1 MGKTLGHIKNFKDYF
16 GPSQCFSLY
25 VFFFLSIVFCL
36 FQLERN
42 INKKEQK
49 ASPRVGGWG
58 SRQYSKEKEW
68 DLSPV
73 LLVLWKCFMKGREL
87 YFTQDL
93 MFCMPRILQ

>member
-1 MGKTLGHIKNFKDYF
+1 MLFILGI
-16 GPSQCFSLY
+16 
-25 VFFFLSIVFCL
+25 FLHEHRFLVCSAL
-36 FQLERN
+36 KRN
-42 INKKEQK
+42 INKKGQK

-58 SRQYSKEKEW
+58 SRQYSKEKGW

-93 MFCMPRILQ
+93 FYSKF